1 LEYYRVSYRNTGYFP
16 LTRSL
21 TLMLNGEIGYGDGY
35 GEDEALPFFR
45 NFYAGGIGTV
55 RGFAENTLGP
65 QDSEGDA
72 LGANA
77 KIVGQMELLFP
88 AFGEEF
94 KDTVRTGW
102 FIDAG
107 NVFDLEGGQ
116 NVEWDQIRVST
127 GLMLSWFSPIGAL
140 SFSLGYPLVEEEGDS
155 HEKFQFRIG
164 AGF

>member
-1 LEYYRVSYRNTGYFP
+1 
-16 LTRSL
+16 
-21 TLMLNGEIGYGDGY
+21 
-35 GEDEALPFFR
+35 
-45 NFYAGGIGTV
+45 
-55 RGFAENTLGP
+55 
-65 QDSEGDA
+65 
-72 LGANA
+72 
-77 KIVGQMELLFP
+77 MELLFP